1 MTYSMLHWQGF
12 MWPQGPYIKQI
23 LFRRHIKLSTY
34 SKDKNYS
41 YIQVSWHFVFKEKKK
56 LYGLDWENL
65 YYILYWHYH
74 YTRVTNDISAVCHVC
89 QFSSQVK
96 TYVLFGYLYGLFFLY
111 FIYTIQWH
119 NISPTCYFSQCYDT
133 YWPTIL
139 SKYTCPHFFLKSNF
153 FLKDLLI
160 WLRTSFL
167 CFKIIYIKIWP
178 H

>member
-41 YIQVSWHFVFKEKKK
+41 YIQVSWHFVFKEKK

-89 QFSSQVK
+89 QLSSQVK
-96 TYVLFGYLYGLFFLY
+96 TYELCSYLYGLFFYILY
-111 FIYTIQWH
+111 TQSNDTI
-119 NISPTCYFSQCYDT
+119 
-133 YWPTIL
+133 
-139 SKYTCPHFFLKSNF
+139 FLKLVTFPNVMT
-153 FLKDLLI
+153 LVDPLYLP
-160 WLRTSFL
+160 
-167 CFKIIYIKIWP
+167 KIHVPIFS
-178 H
+178 